1 MRQGGSYT
9 RKKPDATPKR
19 VGGTTDHKGGNMA
32 RAADGTALRRATL
45 PAPAETPQ
53 AAAAG
58 KAERAEP
65 ARADSAPS
73 IAAAATNTAK
83 E

>member
-32 RAADGTALRRATL
+32 RAAAGTALRRATL
-45 PAPAETPQ
+45 PAPAEAPKP
-53 AAAAG
+53 AAAS
-58 KAERAEP
+58 KAERTEP

-73 IAAAATNTAK
+73 IAAAAINTAK